1 MVLERDFLGK
11 FDRVSATSQSP
22 SQLRVTCFA
31 PGVSQMG
38 GIDGI
43 AVPRDISD

>member
-1 MVLERDFLGK
+1 MLERDFLGK
-11 FDRVSATSQSP
+11 FDRVSAMFQRTGQH
-22 SQLRVTCFA
+22 RVTWFA
-31 PGVSQMG
+31 PRVSQMG

>member
-1 MVLERDFLGK
+1 MGK
-11 FDRVSATSQSP
+11 FDRVSATFQCP
-22 SQLRVTCFA
+22 CHHRVGWFA
-31 PGVSQMG
+31 PRVSQMG

>member
-1 MVLERDFLGK
+1 MLERDFSGK
-11 FDRVSATSQSP
+11 FDRVSATFQSP
-22 SQLRVTCFA
+22 GQYRVTWFA

>member
-1 MVLERDFLGK
+1 MGLFGK
-11 FDRVSATSQSP
+11 EDRVSATF
-22 SQLRVTCFA
+22 QLSGQYRVTCFA